1 MIGIPESVTDSSL
14 EETSLD
20 IFKEL
25 SISIEVDSPIFIN
38 NNLSSYCKGL
48 WSKCKRLWTN
58 KYIHT
63 LWVSKWS
70 AKIKLSENSK
80 SNTISHITNLEKIFP
95 DNELLKDKKS
105 ESNQWFFVFFLLFRY
120 ILPLIIV
127 LWHLFTPDS
136 VFINI

>member
-25 SISIEVDSPIFIN
+25 SISIEVDSPIFIS
-38 NNLSSYCKGL
+38 NNLSSYCKRL

-120 ILPLIIV
+120 ILSLIIV

>member
-25 SISIEVDSPIFIN
+25 SISIEVDSPIFIS
-38 NNLSSYCKGL
+38 NNLSSYCKRL

-63 LWVSKWS
+63 LWVSKGS
-70 AKIKLSENSK
+70 TKIKLSENSK
-80 SNTISHITNLEKIFP
+80 SNSIGHITNLEKIFP

-105 ESNQWFFVFFLLFRY
+105 ESNQ
-120 ILPLIIV
+120 
-127 LWHLFTPDS
+127 
-136 VFINI
+136 